1 MANGFTFDSLIQSL
15 SAADSLSA
23 NLADISSTGSH
34 SKVRPLVDYSDFSK
48 HVFFGNALEKFNNAV
63 TRIVSEYPIGLSGL
77 SSNNSV
83 LGTAAV
89 GQKAIYEV
97 DQFKQESDGFDL
109 YLLDYLQ
116 AVFHK

>member
-48 HVFFGNALEKFNNAV
+48 HVFFGN
-63 TRIVSEYPIGLSGL
+63 
-77 SSNNSV
+77 
-83 LGTAAV
+83 
-89 GQKAIYEV
+89 
-97 DQFKQESDGFDL
+97 DL
-109 YLLDYLQ
+109 
-116 AVFHK
+116 